1 MSAPNGAM
9 ILGCLG
15 PRLSRDEKAFFAEA
29 QPWGFILFARN
40 FETPDQARRLTSA
53 LREAVGR
60 EAPILIDQEGGRVQR
75 IGPPH
80 WRQFLPPLDQVMAAG
95 ADAPRSMYLRA
106 RVIAEELRAIGVD
119 VNCAPMADIAGAETH
134 AFLRNRCYGT
144 DVDTVTV
151 CAQAVAEGLLDGGV
165 LPVMKHMPGHGRA
178 FVDSHFDV
186 PVVTAGAET
195 LAVEDFAP
203 FAALSDLPMGMTGH
217 LIFEAFDDRPA
228 TTSPVIIDLIRRRI
242 GFQGLLMTDD
252 ISMEALS
259 GDLAERSA
267 AALAA
272 GVDLVLHCNGDLSD
286 MQQVAAA
293 AGTMAPASVSRAEAA
308 LKARRAVQPIDIAA
322 AEAELEALLRN
333 PVDG

>member
-1 MSAPNGAM
+1 M

-15 PRLSRDEKAFFAEA
+15 PRLTSAEKAFFAEA

-40 FETPDQARRLTSA
+40 FETPDQARRLTGA

-60 EAPILIDQEGGRVQR
+60 EAPVLIDQEGGRVQR

-95 ADAPRSMYLRA
+95 PDAPRSMYLRA

-119 VNCAPMADIAGAETH
+119 VNCAPMADIATPGTH

-144 DVDTVTV
+144 DAATVTA
-151 CAQAVAEGLLDGGV
+151 CARAVAEGLLDGGV

-186 PVVTAGAET
+186 PVVTADAGT
-195 LAVEDFAP
+195 LRAEDFAP
-203 FAALSDLPMGMTGH
+203 FKALSDLPMGMTGH
-217 LIFEAFDDRPA
+217 LIFEAFDDRPS
-228 TTSPVIIDLIRRRI
+228 TISPVMIELIREQI
-242 GFQGLLMTDD
+242 GFKGLLMTDD
-252 ISMEALS
+252 ISMQALS
-259 GDLAERSA
+259 GDLADRSA

-272 GVDLVLHCNGDLSD
+272 GVDLVLHCNGDLPE

-293 AGTMAPASVSRAEAA
+293 AGTMRPESVTRAEAA